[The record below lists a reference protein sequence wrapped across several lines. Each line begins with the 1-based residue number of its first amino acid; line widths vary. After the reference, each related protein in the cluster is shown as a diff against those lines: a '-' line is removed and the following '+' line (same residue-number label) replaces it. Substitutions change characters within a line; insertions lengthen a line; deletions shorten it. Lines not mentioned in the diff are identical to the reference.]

1 MFSYL
6 QLLERLKVNKRVYGC
21 EYCKTEF
28 EIELCI
34 NDEHVIDKIHKL
46 LLKFEK
52 WELVNEW

>member
-6 QLLERLKVNKRVYGC
+6 QLLERLKVNKRVCGC

-34 NDEHVIDKIHKL
+34 NDEHVIAKIHKL

-52 WELVNEW
+52 